1 MNLMKWQPM
10 SEVMEL
16 SDLLDRTFQRNGV
29 HRAQSRVPRLALDIY
44 ETEENL
50 VLRAYLPGVK
60 KEDISVEF
68 EDQLLSVSA
77 EVREPDLP
85 EGASGLLRESLHGK
99 VSRTIKVSH
108 RLNVEESKGTFV
120 DGVLEVTFPKAVE
133 ARRKSIII
141 E

>member
-16 SDLLDRTFQRNGV
+16 SDLLDRTFQRNGFN
-29 HRAQSRVPRLALDIY
+29 RSQTRLPRLSLDIY

-68 EDQLLSVSA
+68 EDQLLTVAA
-77 EVREPDLP
+77 EVREPELP
-85 EGASGLLRESLHGK
+85 EGAANLLRESMHGK
-99 VSRTIKVSH
+99 VSRTIKVPH

-120 DGVLEVTFPKAVE
+120 DGVLEVTFPKAAE
-133 ARRKSIII
+133 TRKKSIAI